1 MAPLAADQK
10 KALVRSIAAL
20 LVVAVLLFCMLL
32 ANKPRAKHVRFD
44 AVCASFVAPVPLM
57 LKLHQ
62 GATEVQEVT
71 ADGFEGAVT
80 NVKSVTVDGRPL
92 SGVSPQE
99 FKLERSAD
107 MYQTPPHLDVKL
119 SGGLGRTELQVG
131 AGTLIS
137 SLGSA
142 DGRPWVTV
150 ESATAGDAKVVLVSE
165 KSTLEGN
172 RYLIGG
178 IGLPKR
184 IVESLRADV
193 TGAIPGAMISLNSG
207 AKGAAV
213 KVWLVTEMEEQPLL
227 SGGSQN
233 GTQVGGSM
241 ELVMRGCVNPDLR
254 IEDKSATGVIADRR
268 TDLELKVASGT
279 IDGIGVTGGAE
290 KSDVPRLRVRG
301 VVEAASLQQDRQE
314 LLPTLV
320 SEVLDRPY
328 AERGVAL
335 IVLGFAL
342 FIVFKVVDRT
352 LSVLLEYIF
361 PKVV

>member
-1 MAPLAADQK
+1 MALLTADQK
-10 KALVRSIAAL
+10 KALVRSITAL
-20 LVVAVLLFCMLL
+20 LVVAVVLFCMLL

-44 AVCASFVAPVPLM
+44 AVCGSFVAPVPLM
-57 LKLHQ
+57 LKLHE

-80 NVKSVTVDGRPL
+80 NVKSGTVDGRPL

-99 FKLERSAD
+99 FKLERSTD
-107 MYQTPPHLDVKL
+107 MDQTPPHLQVKL

-131 AGTLIS
+131 TDTVIS
-137 SLGSA
+137 SFGSA
-142 DGRPWVTV
+142 DGRPWVKV
-150 ESATAGDAKVVLVSE
+150 ESAKAGDASVVLVSE
-165 KSTLEGN
+165 KSTLKGN
-172 RYLIGG
+172 RYLVEG
-178 IGLPKR
+178 IGLPKTM
-184 IVESLRADV
+184 VESLGAEV
-193 TGAIPGAMISLNSG
+193 TGAIPGAMVNLNSG
-207 AKGAAV
+207 ARGAAV
-213 KVWLVTEMEEQPLL
+213 KVWLGTETEEQPLL

-233 GTQVGGSM
+233 GTQVGGPV

-268 TDLELKVASGT
+268 TDLEIQTASGT
-279 IDGIGVTGGAE
+279 IDEIGVTGGAE
-290 KSDVPRLRVRG
+290 KTDAPRLRVGGR
-301 VVEAASLQQDRQE
+301 VSAASMRQDGHE

-320 SEVLDRPY
+320 SEVLDLPY